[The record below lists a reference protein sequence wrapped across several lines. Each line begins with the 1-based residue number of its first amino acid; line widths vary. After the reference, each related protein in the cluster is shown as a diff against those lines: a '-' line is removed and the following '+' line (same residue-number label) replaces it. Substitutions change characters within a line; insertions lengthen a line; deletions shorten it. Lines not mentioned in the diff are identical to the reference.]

1 MNVKENPRKDAQDHF
16 IRRFGEGG
24 AFDHKSL
31 TKTFSSVF
39 PFPFFFSLQET
50 LLQYDSVVH
59 ILDNTDKNRANIENK
74 KYKEEALEKKE
85 FKKEKSFER
94 DGRAGIRTVGKQVV
108 VTSCEYVC
116 KWKQVSLSR
125 TRKKAVPN
133 KPKS

>member
-1 MNVKENPRKDAQDHF
+1 
-16 IRRFGEGG
+16 
-24 AFDHKSL
+24 
-31 TKTFSSVF
+31 
-39 PFPFFFSLQET
+39 LQET

-74 KYKEEALEKKE
+74 KYKEEALEEKKE
-85 FKKEKSFER
+85 FKEENREKSFER